1 MGLYYYVHVGP
12 YIEAPNPI
20 KAGTREAKACT
31 NSGCSKHK
39 KETSDAFCS
48 QCGGKIGTVTKNT
61 NKRVS
66 DTFSVYDECGERLS
80 HVHNEW
86 LPEDKQDSA
95 IFLPNLNGF
104 NRTFGD
110 KEAAVVGFNET
121 LIADDLA
128 RFKAAFAADI
138 DRIRE
143 AFGNVI
149 VQWGVVA
156 YAS

>member
-1 MGLYYYVHVGP
+1 MGLYYYVHLGP

-48 QCGGKIGTVTKNT
+48 QCGHKIGTVIKNT

-66 DTFSVYDECGERLS
+66 DTFSTYEEYGGRLLE
-80 HVHNEW
+80 VHREW
-86 LPEDKQDSA
+86 LPDSFVDKA
-95 IFLPNLNGF
+95 VFLPNLNGF
-104 NRTFGD
+104 NQTFGD
-110 KEAAVVGFNET
+110 KTPAVVGFNET
-121 LIADDLA
+121 LIADELT
-128 RFKAAFAADI
+128 RFKTAFAADI
-138 DRIRE
+138 DRIKE
-143 AFGNVI
+143 TFGNAI